1 MRADADR
8 YRNIQVLILG
18 AKQKPTSS
26 FLIESKMIQLLDEY
40 NNSSENVIVK
50 IARFH
55 LDFKSIHPFIDGNSR
70 TGRLLLNHKIMQNK
84 LSPIDIHY
92 TNRAKYYQ
100 CFDEYHLN
108 NDISSMVDLI
118 VNYLIIQLN
127 YQIDIKSQKAYDEKY
142 NIISFR

>member
-1 MRADADR
+1 M
-8 YRNIQVLILG
+8 QVLILG
-18 AKQKPTSS
+18 AKHKPVSP
-26 FLIESKMIQLLDEY
+26 FLIESKIKQLLDEY
-40 NNSSENVIVK
+40 NNSNENVIVK
-50 IARFH
+50 IAKFH
-55 LDFKSIHPFIDGNSR
+55 LDFESIHPFIDGNGR
-70 TGRLLLNHKIMQNK
+70 TGRLLLNHQLMQNN
-84 LSPIDIHY
+84 LQPTDIHY

-100 CFDEYHLN
+100 CFDEFHLD